1 MEEEKL
7 QPVKISAVVR
17 AVKEQ
22 GVCMLIDRDD
32 EYYLVTGNFILKLRR
47 KDMWRIQCK
56 LEIEKRN
63 VYMGH
68 TKEAGWVQTTTEP
81 KCAEVVEKYIS
92 LIEQAAARPL
102 LQPTGIAI
110 TMYHDIE
117 MDGRLY
123 HGADGFALIHGGYL
137 DMIPGKPELVRLE
150 DYVVVND
157 THVITIMLDDAWQE
171 NQYVTKLREV

>member
-92 LIEQAAARPL
+92 WIDRAAGIPL
-102 LQPTGIAI
+102 LSPTGVAV
-110 TMYHDIE
+110 TMYNDIK
-117 MDGRLY
+117 MDGQLY
-123 HGADGFALIHGGYL
+123 AGADGFVLIRGDYL

-150 DYVVVND
+150 DYVIVND
-157 THVITIMLDDAWQE
+157 THVITTMLDDAWQDNPYIRKTGE
-171 NQYVTKLREV
+171 G

>member
-123 HGADGFALIHGGYL
+123 HGADGFALIRGDYL
-137 DMIPGKPELVRLE
+137 DMLDNKLSLARAG
-150 DYVVVND
+150 DMVVVNEA
-157 THVITIMLDDAWQE
+157 HVLSILPDDAWAYNKFICKDKE
-171 NQYVTKLREV
+171 G